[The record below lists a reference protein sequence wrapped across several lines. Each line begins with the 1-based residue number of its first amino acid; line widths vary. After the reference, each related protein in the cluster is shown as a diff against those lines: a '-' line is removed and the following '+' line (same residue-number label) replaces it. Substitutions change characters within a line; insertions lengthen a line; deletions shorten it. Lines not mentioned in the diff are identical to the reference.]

1 MKWIGS
7 NKQHQR
13 TMGRHA
19 RQETKIPSLV
29 GKWSWQQPASSFFS
43 AFDSCQQWKISPI
56 FIFIVHFF
64 AREAK
69 LFFRVKGGKCY
80 LFLHRHIF
88 FPFCSDSVLSFV
100 WRNNKESN
108 TYKQVTNKPFTGGRR
123 IEYLGFN
130 AWTLGLLWVQHI
142 KVLNRAG

>member
-1 MKWIGS
+1 
-7 NKQHQR
+7 
-13 TMGRHA
+13 
-19 RQETKIPSLV
+19 
-29 GKWSWQQPASSFFS
+29 
-43 AFDSCQQWKISPI
+43 
-56 FIFIVHFF
+56 
-64 AREAK
+64 
-69 LFFRVKGGKCY
+69 
-80 LFLHRHIF
+80 LHRRIF
-88 FPFCSDSVLSFV
+88 FPLFSDSVLSFV